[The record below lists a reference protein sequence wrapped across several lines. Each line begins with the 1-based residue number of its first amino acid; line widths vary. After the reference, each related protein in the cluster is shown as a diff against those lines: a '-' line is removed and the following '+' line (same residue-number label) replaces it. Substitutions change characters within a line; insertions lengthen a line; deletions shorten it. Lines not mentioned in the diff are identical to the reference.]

1 MAQPLTID
9 SKKEEKSQPIYSLE
23 EFEKLEL
30 PGDDNKYELIDGVL
44 KVAPPP
50 GFQHGKIAA
59 NLVWHIILFDPKRQ
73 LGLVLQDAGF
83 KVAPGFAPAPD
94 VAFIMAANIPPA
106 TIKAVPV
113 APDLA
118 VEVWSPGDLDTAA
131 HRTEAR
137 TKIRHYQ
144 VAGVALVWAI
154 NPSERKVEIYHPN
167 QTGPVQVLGIK
178 DELSGEQ
185 VIPGFRMPVK
195 SLFE

>member
-1 MAQPLTID
+1 MVQPATIE
-9 SKKEEKSQPIYSLE
+9 SNSQPIYSLE

-30 PGDDNKYELIDGVL
+30 PNDDNKYELIDGVL

-59 NLVWHIILFDPKRQ
+59 NIVWQIILFDPNRK
-73 LGLVLQDAGF
+73 LGIVLQDSGF

-94 VAFIMAANIPPA
+94 VAFIMAANIPP
-106 TIKAVPV
+106 TTVRAVPV

-131 HRTEAR
+131 HRAEAR
-137 TKIRHYQ
+137 AKIRHYQ

-154 NPSERKVEIYHPN
+154 NPPARTVEVYHPN
-167 QTGPVQVLGIK
+167 QTGPVQVLGI
-178 DELSGEQ
+178 DDDLSGEQ
-185 VIPGFRMPVK
+185 VIPGFIMPVK
-195 SLFE
+195 ALFE

>member
-1 MAQPLTID
+1 MAQPATIE
-9 SKKEEKSQPIYSLE
+9 SNSQPIYSLE

-30 PGDDNKYELIDGVL
+30 PNDDNKYELIDGVL

-59 NLVWHIILFDPKRQ
+59 NIVWQIILFDPNRN
-73 LGLVLQDAGF
+73 LGLVLQDSGF

-94 VAFIMAANIPPA
+94 VAFIMAANIPP
-106 TIKAVPV
+106 TTVRAVPV

-131 HRTEAR
+131 HRAEAR
-137 TKIRHYQ
+137 AKIRHYQ

-154 NPSERKVEIYHPN
+154 NPPARTVEVYHPN
-167 QTGPVQVLGIK
+167 QTGPVQVLGIE
-178 DELSGEQ
+178 DDLSGEQ
-185 VIPGFRMPVK
+185 VIPGFIMPVK
-195 SLFE
+195 ALFE

>member
-1 MAQPLTID
+1 MAQPATIE
-9 SKKEEKSQPIYSLE
+9 SNSQPIYSLE

-30 PGDDNKYELIDGVL
+30 PNDDNKYELINGVL

-59 NLVWHIILFDPKRQ
+59 NIVWQIILFDPNRN
-73 LGLVLQDAGF
+73 LGLVLQDSGF

-94 VAFIMAANIPPA
+94 VAFIMAANIPP
-106 TIKAVPV
+106 TTVRAVPV

-131 HRTEAR
+131 HRAEAR
-137 TKIRHYQ
+137 AKIRHYQ

-154 NPSERKVEIYHPN
+154 NPPARTVEVYHPN
-167 QTGPVQVLGIK
+167 QTGPVQVLGIE
-178 DELSGEQ
+178 DDLSGEQ
-185 VIPGFRMPVK
+185 VIPGFIMPVK
-195 SLFE
+195 ALFE

>member
-1 MAQPLTID
+1 MVQPATIE
-9 SKKEEKSQPIYSLE
+9 SNSQPIYSLE

-30 PGDDNKYELIDGVL
+30 PNDDNKYELINGVL

-59 NLVWHIILFDPKRQ
+59 NIVWQIILFDPNRK
-73 LGLVLQDAGF
+73 LGLVLQDSGF

-94 VAFIMAANIPPA
+94 VAFIMAANIPP
-106 TIKAVPV
+106 TTVRAVPV

-131 HRTEAR
+131 HRAEAR
-137 TKIRHYQ
+137 AKIRHYQ

-154 NPSERKVEIYHPN
+154 NPPARTVEVYHPN
-167 QTGPVQVLGIK
+167 QTGPVQVLGIE
-178 DELSGEQ
+178 DDLSGEQ
-185 VIPGFRMPVK
+185 VIPGFIMPVK
-195 SLFE
+195 ALFE

>member
-1 MAQPLTID
+1 MAQPATIE
-9 SKKEEKSQPIYSLE
+9 SNSQPIYSLE

-30 PGDDNKYELIDGVL
+30 PNDDNKYELINGVL

-59 NLVWHIILFDPKRQ
+59 NIVWQIILFDPNRK
-73 LGLVLQDAGF
+73 LGLVLQDSGF

-94 VAFIMAANIPPA
+94 VAFIMAANIPP
-106 TIKAVPV
+106 TTVRAVPV

-131 HRTEAR
+131 HRAEAR
-137 TKIRHYQ
+137 AKIRHYQ

-154 NPSERKVEIYHPN
+154 NPPARTVEVYHPN
-167 QTGPVQVLGIK
+167 QTGPVQVLGIE
-178 DELSGEQ
+178 DDLSGEQ
-185 VIPGFRMPVK
+185 VIPGFIMPVK
-195 SLFE
+195 ALFE